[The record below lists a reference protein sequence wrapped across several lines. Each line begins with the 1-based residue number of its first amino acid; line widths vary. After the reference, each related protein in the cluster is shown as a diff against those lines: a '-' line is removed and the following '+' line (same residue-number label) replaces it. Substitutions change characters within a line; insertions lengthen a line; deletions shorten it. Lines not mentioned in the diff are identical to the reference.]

1 MDGIF
6 EHFLRIVCKA
16 DDITKKFTLE
26 QFKSQLLEQHLN
38 LLKFHLP
45 TLESTRM
52 SNDLGGNVN
61 WAKDLYSALQTNDLT
76 LIYASM
82 NSIPS
87 VEIRCWLF
95 YWYVTDN
102 TQFFI
107 SHLENDF
114 PNFPFLKNRNRMI
127 LSGELKNASDFI
139 TFTIIPTRHFFIYI
153 NKGRIT
159 SVEKVDNLRIKNY
172 DEMYGQIHQSMAEWI
187 KMNLDISCVY
197 VLEIIFL
204 RPLISLVDIYVNA
217 NEPLFNQIY
226 SDRLDQLNLLQK
238 RRTTLVDIVQAKG
251 IYSEKNKSL
260 FKESIR
266 NMNEDCFNRRLYENV
281 KHCLVVG
288 VINDEKKRAKKYLVA
303 AREKDTHDYVTIFA
317 TVSNSKSFIVQ
328 LDRIEREETN
338 DFYLFS
344 SDADTQGN
352 IRIAGSRPENFSFL
366 KGIVVATRNGSDN
379 DLCAS
384 SKKNSKQLDK
394 ISFSSLEIFDTLAQF
409 DMNTIMTYCDYQKI
423 IGDQLFY
430 DESLVQKYMKMTCD
444 TIPINILE
452 MIVKSRKRAKRSNGK
467 IQ

>member
-1 MDGIF
+1 
-6 EHFLRIVCKA
+6 
-16 DDITKKFTLE
+16 
-26 QFKSQLLEQHLN
+26 
-38 LLKFHLP
+38 
-45 TLESTRM
+45 
-52 SNDLGGNVN
+52 
-61 WAKDLYSALQTNDLT
+61 
-76 LIYASM
+76 
-82 NSIPS
+82 
-87 VEIRCWLF
+87 
-95 YWYVTDN
+95 
-102 TQFFI
+102 
-107 SHLENDF
+107 
-114 PNFPFLKNRNRMI
+114 
-127 LSGELKNASDFI
+127 
-139 TFTIIPTRHFFIYI
+139 
-153 NKGRIT
+153 
-159 SVEKVDNLRIKNY
+159 
-172 DEMYGQIHQSMAEWI
+172 MYGQIHQSMAEWI

-217 NEPLFNQIY
+217 NEPLFNLIY